1 MNFILITL
9 SITAIALLLTAAYWI
24 KTCNPFYKFMKIF
37 IALLLSSFIIIA
49 IYVTITMY
57 IRIY

>member
-37 IALLLSSFIIIA
+37 IALLLSSLCKWL
-49 IYVTITMY
+49 
-57 IRIY
+57 

>member
-24 KTCNPFYKFMKIF
+24 KTCKGYK
-37 IALLLSSFIIIA
+37 
-49 IYVTITMY
+49 IYKEKLCVGKK
-57 IRIY
+57 